1 MQISHLDHWVLTV
14 ADIDATVAFYS
25 EILGMTP
32 VTFGEGRR
40 ALSFG
45 NQKINLHLLG
55 AEFEPK
61 ARTVQTG
68 SADLC
73 FITHTPLDMVIVTLQ
88 EHGIEIEEG
97 PVTRTGAIG
106 PIRSVYVRDPD
117 VNLIELS
124 NYPFVTSE

>member
-32 VTFGEGRR
+32 VTFGEGRH

-55 AEFEPK
+55 RNLNPK
-61 ARTVQTG
+61 LAQFRPEVQTCAL
-68 SADLC
+68 SLTRRLIWLLSPC
-73 FITHTPLDMVIVTLQ
+73 NSMVLRLKKVRS
-88 EHGIEIEEG
+88 
-97 PVTRTGAIG
+97 PVLVLSGLFARCMCAI
-106 PIRSVYVRDPD
+106 RM
-117 VNLIELS
+117 E
-124 NYPFVTSE
+124 T

>member
-32 VTFGEGRR
+32 VTFGEGRH

-73 FITHTPLDMVIVTLQ
+73 FITHTPLDMVIVTL
-88 EHGIEIEEG
+88 
-97 PVTRTGAIG
+97 
-106 PIRSVYVRDPD
+106 
-117 VNLIELS
+117 
-124 NYPFVTSE
+124 